1 MKEKQTKKFFN
12 LVKFFL
18 FFILL
23 LALVQIYVS
32 HRLATAGKLV
42 AELENETLKIRD
54 ENQKLREEISHL
66 GSLSVVF
73 EKAHKLGFKTTKEVV
88 YLTPEVPVALSH

>member
-18 FFILL
+18 FLIVV

-32 HRLATAGKLV
+32 HRLATAGKRV
-42 AELENETLKIRD
+42 AELENTALAISEK
-54 ENQKLREEISHL
+54 NQQLREEISCL
-66 GSLSVVF
+66 GSLAVVS
-73 EKAHKLGFKTTKEVV
+73 EKARHLGFKTTSEIV
-88 YLTPEVPVALSH
+88 YLTPKVPVALNY